1 MMVEDIVRT
10 LGFLC
15 LGSRLKRIGERLQAD
30 TQLVL
35 NELEV
40 PLQSSQYPVLAALD
54 RVGPLTVGEL
64 ARSLGITQ
72 PAVTRTLSHLTDL
85 ALVESRQSE
94 DDQRQRVVA
103 LTATGRRLVSR
114 AKRDVWPRID
124 AAVADLCGG
133 LSGPLL
139 AQLDQLESS
148 LSAASVHRR
157 AQPPRR
163 ARR

>member
-1 MMVEDIVRT
+1 MVEDIVRT

-35 NELEV
+35 NELDV
-40 PLQSSQYPVLAALD
+40 PLQSSQYPFLAALD
-54 RVGPLTVGEL
+54 RIGPLTVGEL
-64 ARSLGITQ
+64 ARCLGITQ
-72 PAVTRTLSHLTDL
+72 PAVTRTLSHLIDL
-85 ALVESRQSE
+85 AMVESRPSA

-103 LTATGRRLVSR
+103 LTAAGRRLVAR
-114 AKRDVWPRID
+114 ARRDVWPRID

-139 AQLDQLESS
+139 AQLDQLEDG
-148 LSAASVHRR
+148 LGAASVHRR
-157 AQPPRR
+157 TQPLRKVRR
-163 ARR
+163 

>member
-1 MMVEDIVRT
+1 MVEDIVRT

-35 NELEV
+35 NELDV
-40 PLQSSQYPVLAALD
+40 PLQSSQYPFLAALD
-54 RVGPLTVGEL
+54 GVGPLTVGEL

-72 PAVTRTLSHLTDL
+72 PAVTRTLSRLIEI
-85 ALVESRQSE
+85 ALVESRPSP

-103 LTATGRRLVSR
+103 LTAAGRRLVSR

-124 AAVADLCGG
+124 AAVADLCDG

-139 AQLDQLESS
+139 AQLDQLESG
-148 LSAASVHRR
+148 LSAMSVHRR
-157 AQPPRR
+157 APGLR
-163 ARR
+163 

>member
-1 MMVEDIVRT
+1 MVEDIVRS

-35 NELEV
+35 NELGV
-40 PLQSSQYPVLAALD
+40 PLQSSQYPFLAALD

-72 PAVTRTLSHLTDL
+72 PAVTRTLSHLADL
-85 ALVESRQSE
+85 DLVESRQSA

-103 LTATGRRLVSR
+103 LTAAGRRLVAR
-114 AKRDVWPRID
+114 AKRDVWPHIE

-139 AQLDQLESS
+139 TQLDQIEQGLGAS
-148 LSAASVHRR
+148 SVHRR
-157 AQPPRR
+157 AQQLRR
-163 ARR
+163 SRR

>member
-1 MMVEDIVRT
+1 MVEDIVRT

-40 PLQSSQYPVLAALD
+40 PLQSSQYPFLAALD

-85 ALVESRQSE
+85 ALVESRQSD

-124 AAVADLCGG
+124 SAVAELCGG

-139 AQLDQLESS
+139 VQLDQLESS